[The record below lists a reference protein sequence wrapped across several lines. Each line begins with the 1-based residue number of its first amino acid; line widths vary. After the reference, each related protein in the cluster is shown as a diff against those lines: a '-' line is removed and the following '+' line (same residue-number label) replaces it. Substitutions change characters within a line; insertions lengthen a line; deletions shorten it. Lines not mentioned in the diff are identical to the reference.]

1 MSHLAVTGT
10 FTESDTGVEKFF
22 HIYFYSQADAIIKMP
37 QAQFAIPS
45 TGVYTV
51 IVQKVGTSSVLTGR
65 KDIDYTYAIQPKLFY
80 KFIRETLNLGTPV
93 KMGVSPKGFWNG
105 QIVEPYMDVPEGATN
120 SITSDEFEQGDKIM
134 ILENPGGHKYY
145 YKRAPLLIW
154 WGTIAT
160 PKIPE
165 TNETLF
171 TAQFALANLVKSKS
185 KSKSPSSVGSNIS
198 RMSRTSKNGNYN
210 SNSNASHHR
219 NNSNSKS
226 KSKNTKKTAK
236 QARELKKLK

>member
-37 QAQFAIPS
+37 QAQFAIPA

-51 IVQKVGTSSVLTGR
+51 IVQKAGTSSVLTGR

-120 SITSDEFEQGDKIM
+120 SITSDEFEQGDEIM

-145 YKRAPLLIW
+145 YKRAPLLTW

-165 TNETLF
+165 TNETVF
-171 TAQFALANLVKSKS
+171 TPTFALAKLVKSKS
-185 KSKSPSSVGSNIS
+185 KSKSPSSVGI
-198 RMSRTSKNGNYN
+198 KNGNYN

-226 KSKNTKKTAK
+226 KSKSKNTKKTAK

>member
-37 QAQFAIPS
+37 QAQFAIPA

-51 IVQKVGTSSVLTGR
+51 IVQKAGTSSVLTGR

-93 KMGVSPKGFWNG
+93 KMGVSPKGFWTG

-120 SITSDEFEQGDKIM
+120 SITSDEFEQGDEIM

-145 YKRAPLLIW
+145 YKRAPLLTW

-165 TNETLF
+165 TNETVF
-171 TAQFALANLVKSKS
+171 TPTFALAKLVKSKS
-185 KSKSPSSVGSNIS
+185 KSKSPSSVGI
-198 RMSRTSKNGNYN
+198 KNGNYN

-226 KSKNTKKTAK
+226 KSKSKNTKKTAK

>member
-37 QAQFAIPS
+37 QAQFAIPA

-51 IVQKVGTSSVLTGR
+51 IVQKAGTSSVLTGR

-120 SITSDEFEQGDKIM
+120 SITSDEFEQGDEIM

-145 YKRAPLLIW
+145 YKRAPLLTW

-165 TNETLF
+165 TNETVF
-171 TAQFALANLVKSKS
+171 TPTFALAKLVKSKS
-185 KSKSPSSVGSNIS
+185 TSKSPSSVGI
-198 RMSRTSKNGNYN
+198 KNGNYN

-226 KSKNTKKTAK
+226 KSKSKNTKKTAK